1 MFASMITTMDTKTY
15 KIAIASSGPSEHDK
29 TADRFARAPYFI
41 IYDQESLTFTA
52 INNSGQNANS
62 GASSA
67 AAKTLLEHDVNV
79 VLAPKLGDKA
89 FAALEAMEIISYEYK
104 NQPTV
109 RDALYSFFEHQL
121 PKIENASTKG
131 HHIS

>member
-1 MFASMITTMDTKTY
+1 MFASMITTMDTKAY

-29 TADRFARAPYFI
+29 VADRFARASYFI
-41 IYDQESLTFTA
+41 VYDQASLTFTA
-52 INNSGQNANS
+52 IKNTGQVASS

-67 AAKTLLEHDVNV
+67 AAKILLEHNVNV

-89 FAALEAMEIISYEYK
+89 FMALEAMEIDSYEYK

-121 PKIENASTKG
+121 PKIENASKNG
-131 HHIS
+131 HHLS